1 MIYTQEGISVERID
15 FDSDMWEKECLPKL
29 IDFYDHSLCPA
40 IVCPLHLLGM
50 KVSDLRIS

>member
-1 MIYTQEGISVERID
+1 MERID